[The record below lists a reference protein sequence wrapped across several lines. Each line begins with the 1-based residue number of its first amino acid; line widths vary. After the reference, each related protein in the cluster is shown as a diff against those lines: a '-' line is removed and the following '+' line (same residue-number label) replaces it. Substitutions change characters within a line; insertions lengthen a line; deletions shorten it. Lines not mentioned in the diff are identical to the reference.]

1 VVLEGYRSRFVSHGC
16 AVRFTFH
23 VLRGT
28 LGLRH
33 AAAIRTAHSNPT
45 WEQEN
50 KLMAKTAYTIDYAE
64 GVGGDL
70 SNLRAYERKNVL
82 DAIDKQ

>member
-1 VVLEGYRSRFVSHGC
+1 
-16 AVRFTFH
+16 
-23 VLRGT
+23 
-28 LGLRH
+28 
-33 AAAIRTAHSNPT
+33 
-45 WEQEN
+45 
-50 KLMAKTAYTIDYAE
+50 MARTAYTIDYAE